1 MCREHHM
8 DAKAMVKEPWSTM
21 CKQLRALMCLVFCC
35 GLLAVHHP
43 AHGTGDN
50 AGFQSQA
57 RFSAYLDHVYSSCGL
72 QDKLDKEVFDYAMI
86 GYFNLKQQDS
96 LKKPDILSIVDYT
109 QPSTRKRFFV
119 LDLSRQK
126 LLFNSLVAHGKNT
139 GDKYARAFSNRPES
153 KQSSLGFIVT
163 GETYYGKHGLS
174 LRLKGA
180 EDDFNSNCLQRYIV
194 VHGADYASEDFI
206 EQYGRLGRSWGC
218 PALPREVSRQVIQKI
233 QDGTCFFSFYR
244 DEDYLQS
251 SELLDRGCALDAF
264 SGAKPQGRTERRTGS

>member
-1 MCREHHM
+1 MRE
-8 DAKAMVKEPWSTM
+8 
-21 CKQLRALMCLVFCC
+21 QLRALMCVLFCC
-35 GLLAVHHP
+35 GLMSVHSP
-43 AHGTGDN
+43 AFGTGDN
-50 AGFQSQA
+50 AGFTSRA

-86 GYFNLKQQDS
+86 GYFNLKQQHS

-139 GDKYARAFSNRPES
+139 GEKYAMAFSNRPAS

-163 GETYYGKHGLS
+163 GETYHGKHGLS

-218 PALPREVSRQVIQKI
+218 PALPREVSGQVIQKI
-233 QDGTCFFSFYR
+233 QEGTCFFGFYR
-244 DEDYLQS
+244 DEEYLQS
-251 SELLDRGCALDAF
+251 SELLDLGCALDAF
-264 SGAKPQGRTERRTGS
+264 TEAKPQGRPRRDPGS